1 MFDPKLAIEWLTAKQ
16 KLCLKMELPLTELV
30 VELYEYVDQFS
41 EHNLTGLSDFLAL
54 YAELLESL
62 DETEL
67 KQAETVMTEMS
78 DELQGLFSKSPKD
91 VAQGLVT
98 LLQRDDW
105 PEPVAVEDADF
116 LLELLQSDSR
126 QLQPQLQVNDA
137 EQLEVTVEVD
147 ELNSSETDS
156 ESPNHP
162 VAVESV
168 ELLGTIAAALPD
180 FAEEQ
185 SDHLYDLIDRCSE
198 DDLTGLA
205 DMLALYGELLQQLD
219 ELEDTQVASQL
230 STALISF
237 LYSLDPQ
244 QIEPALELMKAPD
257 WVEPVADEDASFLI
271 ELLQS
276 DCKTLAGDP
285 AQAISAVEDATA
297 EYEAANNQIESVIST
312 EQCLPELVSLL
323 RQMAADIT
331 LFESEYTDRFYDLI
345 DRYSG
350 EDWTGIADMLALYG
364 ELLQQLEELDGSHIA
379 TKLNSAI
386 IRLLEQPFEQNI
398 DSLLTLMSD
407 SAWIEPVPA
416 EDASF
421 LRDLLMDD
429 CQKLSSSSDQD
440 VKSELLE
447 QSIGADLSALPNTA
461 PQSNIAHQL
470 PELLPL
476 LQQMGEDLDRF
487 DELHSDQYY
496 ELIDDYSEADWTG
509 ITDML
514 ALYGELLLQV
524 PELSEQ
530 AIAEQLHQAI
540 QKLLQSADDLQ
551 IEPVLSLMVESSWPE
566 PVLAEDTEFLK
577 PLLAQDL
584 ERLRSDI
591 NANDPSDEQ
600 ADTVDALVSDDEPS
614 IAILPE
620 PPTFCEIDQ
629 TVLEQGNAQ
638 VDPAVVTML
647 SQSVQQLSDQ
657 WLQTEIEPSSLEE
670 SIDGLE
676 TVIRALQTINLNGA
690 KVLVE
695 GLIANLSYLQQH
707 QIPLLED
714 KINAVYNA
722 LNCLLDY
729 FSDLGAA
736 EHQQALLTAFSH
748 ESLPCRPTADE
759 TKYITDLFALASLQ
773 TSEDLVRD
781 EAKQEDVELH
791 ESGEIDPQLSDM
803 LHNELPTLSDE
814 YLDSIQQLLDQEHK
828 PALRSAQRAVHTLKG
843 LANMAGIKG
852 LANLA
857 HRLEDVLE
865 FLADQDQLPTGS
877 LKDDLFEASDC
888 LAAMA
893 EAITAGG
900 SAPDNALSTLQL
912 MMDWDY
918 RLKTEGVDALDKE
931 QKRTVIE
938 PAQEGS
944 SDSADLVENTQASE
958 AEVPKADS
966 AREEN
971 QVFRVP
977 RTVLDTLF
985 RLAGESSTLNAQLD
999 EEVTQLRGF
1008 TRTNRERHR
1017 NLQRVLFELEQQF
1030 SEQMNLQPHL
1040 DENADDF
1047 DPLEMD
1053 RYNEMHTTIS
1063 RVQEAVADVRE
1074 VTQEMEGHIHSL
1086 STLHIAQSSLQKETL
1101 DNVLSTRQVEV
1112 STISSRLQR
1121 ILRQV
1126 CRSTG
1131 KEARLVIQGE
1141 DTLVDSNILNQLA
1154 DPLMHIIRNAVDHGL
1169 ESTVLRRQRGKPEQG
1184 TITLGFSLHDGQIE
1198 VSCQDDGDGINT
1210 QRVLAVAHE
1219 KKLIEPDLPLSSD
1232 DVHRLILIPGFST
1245 RDQISQLSGR
1255 GIGMDVVY
1263 QQILRLQGTLD
1274 IQSSAGE
1281 GTSFTLTMP
1290 ASSLMVK
1297 TLLVRCGKQVF
1308 ALAGHGVEQ
1317 SLISLDG
1324 KFQETEEELCFI
1336 HEGESYPVFML
1347 ENLLHQ
1353 RKHLYLEPGAVHP
1366 VLIVNMAQ
1374 GERVAVL
1381 VKEIIAHREL
1391 AFKQMGEYVPDLPGI
1406 PGLTILANGEA
1417 APIVDLPARIRHQR
1431 TTLSDQPVLLDNE
1444 IDIELPR
1451 LLVVDDSLSA
1461 RKSLETLLKDTGYEV
1476 MTAID
1481 GLDALNQVRKR
1492 QPDLIL
1498 TDMEMPRMGGV
1509 ELSTIL
1515 KNREETAHI
1524 PVIMITSRSTDKHRL
1539 EATDAGV
1546 DVYLTK
1552 PWSENHLLDQVESLL
1567 AEACV

>member
-62 DETEL
+62 DEAQL
-67 KQAETVMTEMS
+67 KQTEMVMSEMS
-78 DELQGLFSKSPKD
+78 DKLQGLFSQPPEEVS
-91 VAQGLVT
+91 QGLVT
-98 LLQRDDW
+98 LLQSDYW
-105 PEPVAVEDADF
+105 PEPVAAEDAEF
-116 LLELLQSDSR
+116 LLELLQDDSR
-126 QLQPQLQVNDA
+126 QLQPQPQLSDVEQV
-137 EQLEVTVEVD
+137 EVTAEVD
-147 ELNSSETDS
+147 GLNASEADITSSS
-156 ESPNHP
+156 HP
-162 VAVESV
+162 IAVESV

-180 FAEEQ
+180 FSEQQ

-219 ELEDTQVASQL
+219 ELEETKIASQL
-230 STALISF
+230 STALIS
-237 LYSLDPQ
+237 LLQSLDSQ
-244 QIEPALELMKAPD
+244 QIEPALALRTDPA
-257 WVEPVADEDASFLI
+257 WVEPVADEDTSFLI
-271 ELLQS
+271 DLLQS
-276 DCKTLAGDP
+276 DCKALAGDTAP
-285 AQAISAVEDATA
+285 SISAEIEEVAA
-297 EYEAANNQIESVIST
+297 EYEVSNDQIESA
-312 EQCLPELVSLL
+312 EQSLPELVPLL

-331 LFESEYTDRFYDLI
+331 LFEDKYTDQFYDLI
-345 DRYSG
+345 DRYSE

-364 ELLQQLEELDGSHIA
+364 ELLQQLEELDGTQIA

-386 IRLLEQPFEQNI
+386 IRLLEQPCEQNI
-398 DSLLTLMSD
+398 DSLLALMSD
-407 SAWIEPVPA
+407 TAWIEPVPE
-416 EDASF
+416 EDGSF
-421 LRDLLMDD
+421 LCDLLLND

-440 VKSELLE
+440 VQSELLE
-447 QSIGADLSALPNTA
+447 QPIEVDLPPLPETVQ
-461 PQSNIAHQL
+461 QSNITHQL

-487 DELHSDQYY
+487 EELHSDQYY

-540 QKLLQSADDLQ
+540 ENLLQSADDQQ
-551 IEPVLSLMVESSWPE
+551 IEPVLRLMVESSWSE

-577 PLLAQDL
+577 PLLAQDV

-591 NANDPSDEQ
+591 NANDSSDEL
-600 ADTVDALVSDDEPS
+600 ADTVEVLVSDNEPS

-657 WLQTEIEPSSLEE
+657 WLQTEIERSTLEE

-773 TSEDLVRD
+773 TSEDLVRE

-814 YLDSIQQLLDQEHK
+814 YLNSIQQLLDQEHK

-900 SAPDNALSTLQL
+900 NAPDNAFSTLQL

-918 RLKTEGVDALDKE
+918 RLKTEGVDALDK
-931 QKRTVIE
+931 
-938 PAQEGS
+938 AQERIAVES
-944 SDSADLVENTQASE
+944 AVASVDDSAVQAENTQASE
-958 AEVPKADS
+958 AEAPTAETS
-966 AREEN
+966 REEN

-1169 ESTVLRRQRGKPEQG
+1169 ESTGLRRQRGKPEQG
-1184 TITLGFSLHDGQIE
+1184 TITLNFSLHDGQIE

-1210 QRVLAVAHE
+1210 QRVLAMAHE

-1274 IQSSAGE
+1274 IQSSVGE
-1281 GTSFTLTMP
+1281 GTSFTLAMP

-1406 PGLTILANGEA
+1406 PGLTILAKGEA

-1431 TTLSDQPVLLDNE
+1431 TTLSDQPMLLDND
-1444 IDIELPR
+1444 IDLELPR

>member
-62 DETEL
+62 DEAQL
-67 KQAETVMTEMS
+67 KQLGAVMAEVSDKLQGMFTLSPAET
-78 DELQGLFSKSPKD
+78 
-91 VAQGLVT
+91 AQSLVT
-98 LLQRDDW
+98 LLQSDDW
-105 PEPVAVEDADF
+105 PEPVAPEDAEF
-116 LLELLQSDSR
+116 LLELLQDDSR
-126 QLQPQLQVNDA
+126 QLQP
-137 EQLEVTVEVD
+137 
-147 ELNSSETDS
+147 ELCEAVPDSSGQPIVG
-156 ESPNHP
+156 ESIK
-162 VAVESV
+162 
-168 ELLGTIAAALPD
+168 LLKALVVSLPD
-180 FAEEQ
+180 FSEEH
-185 SDHLYDLIDRCSE
+185 SDQLYDLIDRCSE
-198 DDLTGLA
+198 DDKTGLA
-205 DMLALYGELLQQLD
+205 DMLALYGELLQQLG
-219 ELEDTQVASQL
+219 EMENTQIASQL
-230 STALISF
+230 STALID
-237 LYSLDPQ
+237 LLQSLDPQ
-244 QIEPALELMKAPD
+244 QIEPALTLMKESA
-257 WVEPVADEDASFLI
+257 WLEPVANEDASFLI
-271 ELLQS
+271 DLLQS
-276 DCKTLAGDP
+276 DFKNLAGDVALDLSDVEESNAESEKTIDQP
-285 AQAISAVEDATA
+285 ESGSASNTAQ
-297 EYEAANNQIESVIST
+297 Y
-312 EQCLPELVSLL
+312 LPELVPLL

-331 LFESEYTDRFYDLI
+331 LFEAEYTDQFYDLI
-345 DRYSG
+345 DRYSE

-364 ELLQQLEELDGSHIA
+364 ELLQQLEQLEGTHVA

-386 IRLLEQPFEQNI
+386 IRVLEQPSEQNI
-398 DSLLTLMSD
+398 DSLLVLMSD
-407 SAWIEPVPA
+407 SAWVEPVPE
-416 EDASF
+416 EDSSF
-421 LRDLLMDD
+421 LRDLLLSD
-429 CQKLSSSSDQD
+429 CQKLDASSDEKVLD
-440 VKSELLE
+440 ELLE
-447 QSIGADLSALPNTA
+447 QPIEADLSPLT
-461 PQSNIAHQL
+461 QIDIANQL

-476 LQQMGEDLDRF
+476 LHQMGDDLDRF
-487 DELHSDQYY
+487 DELHSDQFY
-496 ELIDDYSEADWTG
+496 ELIDDYSEDDWTG

-514 ALYGELLLQV
+514 ALFGELLLQV
-524 PELSEQ
+524 PDLSEQ

-540 QKLLQSADDLQ
+540 ESLLQSADDQQ
-551 IEPVLSLMVESSWPE
+551 IEPVLSLMVDSGWSE
-566 PVLAEDTEFLK
+566 PVLADDTEFLK
-577 PLLAQDL
+577 PLLVQDL
-584 ERLRSDI
+584 ERLRAEVIESALPDDQ
-591 NANDPSDEQ
+591 AGTTEAVTEDE
-600 ADTVDALVSDDEPS
+600 SS

-620 PPTFCEIDQ
+620 PPAFCEIDQ
-629 TVLEQGNAQ
+629 AVLEQDNAQ

-647 SQSVQQLSDQ
+647 SQSIQQLSDQ
-657 WLQTEIEPSSLEE
+657 WLQAEVQSSTIEE

-695 GLIANLSYLQQH
+695 GLITNLSYLQQH

-729 FSDLGAA
+729 FSDPGEA

-748 ESLPCRPTADE
+748 ESLPCRPTPEE

-773 TSEDLVRD
+773 TSEDLVRE
-781 EAKQEDVELH
+781 EAKPDDIELN

-803 LHNELPTLSDE
+803 LYNELPTLSDE

-865 FLADQDQLPTGS
+865 FLADQDQLPAGG

-888 LAAMA
+888 LVAMA

-900 SAPDNALSTLQL
+900 NAPDNALSTLQL

-918 RLKTEGVDALDKE
+918 RLKTEGVEALNKE
-931 QKRTVIE
+931 QERTVVDPTISTADDSTVE
-938 PAQEGS
+938 VANTPTGETETPA
-944 SDSADLVENTQASE
+944 AE
-958 AEVPKADS
+958 A

-1040 DENADDF
+1040 DENAEDF

-1169 ESTVLRRQRGKPEQG
+1169 ESAGLRRQRGKAEQG
-1184 TITLGFSLHDGQIE
+1184 TITLSFSLHDGQIE
-1198 VSCQDDGDGINT
+1198 VRCQDDGDGINT
-1210 QRVLAVAHE
+1210 QRVLAVAHD

-1245 RDQISQLSGR
+1245 RDEISQLSGR

-1281 GTSFTLTMP
+1281 GTSFTLAMP

-1324 KFQETEEELCFI
+1324 KFQETEEELSFI

-1431 TTLSDQPVLLDNE
+1431 STMSDQPVLLDSD

>member
-62 DETEL
+62 NDAQL
-67 KQAETVMTEMS
+67 KQTETVMSEMS
-78 DELQGLFSKSPKD
+78 DKLQSLFSQSPEE

-98 LLQRDDW
+98 LLQSDDW
-105 PEPVAVEDADF
+105 PEPVAAEDAEF
-116 LLELLQSDSR
+116 LLELLQDDSR
-126 QLQPQLQVNDA
+126 QLQPQSQLSDVEQV
-137 EQLEVTVEVD
+137 EVTAEVEG
-147 ELNSSETDS
+147 LNASDTASSS
-156 ESPNHP
+156 HP
-162 VAVESV
+162 IAVELV
-168 ELLGTIAAALPD
+168 ELLGTIATSLPG

-205 DMLALYGELLQQLD
+205 DTLALYGELLQQLD
-219 ELEDTQVASQL
+219 ELGDTQIATL
-230 STALISF
+230 LNTALKN
-237 LYSLDPQ
+237 LLQSLDCQ
-244 QIEPALELMKAPD
+244 QIEPALALMKDPA
-257 WVEPVADEDASFLI
+257 WLEPVADEDTSFLI
-271 ELLQS
+271 DLLQS
-276 DCKTLAGDP
+276 DFKALVGDIAP
-285 AQAISAVEDATA
+285 SISADIEEVAAEYEVSNDHIGSAISA
-297 EYEAANNQIESVIST
+297 
-312 EQCLPELVSLL
+312 EQCLPELVPLL

-331 LFESEYTDRFYDLI
+331 LFEAEYTDQFYDLI
-345 DRYSG
+345 DRYSE
-350 EDWTGIADMLALYG
+350 EDWAGIADMLALYG
-364 ELLQQLEELDGSHIA
+364 ELLQQLEELDGAHLA

-386 IRLLEQPFEQNI
+386 IRLLEQPCEQNI
-398 DSLLTLMSD
+398 DSLLALMSD
-407 SAWIEPVPA
+407 SAWVEPVPE
-416 EDASF
+416 EDGSF
-421 LRDLLMDD
+421 LRDLLLND
-429 CQKLSSSSDQD
+429 CQKLSADSDED
-440 VKSELLE
+440 VQSELLKQPIE
-447 QSIGADLSALPNTA
+447 ADLPPLPQTVT
-461 PQSNIAHQL
+461 QCDITHKL

-476 LQQMGEDLDRF
+476 LQQMGDDLDRF
-487 DELHSDQYY
+487 EELHSDQYY

-540 QKLLQSADDLQ
+540 ENLLQSADDQQ
-551 IEPVLSLMVESSWPE
+551 IEPVLNMMVESRWSE

-591 NANDPSDEQ
+591 NVSDSSNEL
-600 ADTVDALVSDDEPS
+600 AGTVEAPVADDEPS

-620 PPTFCEIDQ
+620 APAFCEIDQ
-629 TVLEQGNAQ
+629 AVLEQGNAQ

-647 SQSVQQLSDQ
+647 SQSIQLLSDQ
-657 WLQTEIEPSSLEE
+657 WLQTEIEPATVEE

-695 GLIANLSYLQQH
+695 GLMANLSYLQQH

-773 TSEDLVRD
+773 TSEDLVRE
-781 EAKQEDVELH
+781 EAKPEDIELH

-900 SAPDNALSTLQL
+900 NAPDNALSTLQL
-912 MMDWDY
+912 IMDWDY

-931 QKRTVIE
+931 QERTAVE
-938 PAQEGS
+938 PAVA
-944 SDSADLVENTQASE
+944 SDDAADLAENTQASE
-958 AEVPKADS
+958 AEAPAADT

-1169 ESTVLRRQRGKPEQG
+1169 ESTGLRRQRGKPEQG
-1184 TITLGFSLHDGQIE
+1184 TITLSFSLHDGQIE

-1210 QRVLAVAHE
+1210 QRVLAMAHE

-1281 GTSFTLTMP
+1281 GTSFTLAMP

-1324 KFQETEEELCFI
+1324 KFQETEEELSFI

-1431 TTLSDQPVLLDNE
+1431 TTLSDQPMLLDNE
-1444 IDIELPR
+1444 IDLELPR